1 VKICLVSCCILQKKN
16 KILASKRKP
25 QKIYSDCWEFPGGK
39 LEKNESFQQ
48 AIIRELQEELGIR
61 VEIKDLKDL
70 TVIDNISHS
79 YHRNQIIILAVFFL
93 KKWKG
98 FITAKESQEIQWV
111 SKSDL
116 KKLNFLEGSKIIIER
131 LNSDYYNFYL

>member
-1 VKICLVSCCILQKKN
+1 MKISLVSCCILQKKN
-16 KILASKRKP
+16 KILVSKRKP

-61 VEIKDLKDL
+61 VEIKDL

-111 SKSDL
+111 SKSYL

>member
-1 VKICLVSCCILQKKN
+1 MLYPTKKN
-16 KILASKRKP
+16 KILVSKRKP

-48 AIIRELQEELGIR
+48 AIVRELQEELGIR
-61 VEIKDLKDL
+61 VEIKDL